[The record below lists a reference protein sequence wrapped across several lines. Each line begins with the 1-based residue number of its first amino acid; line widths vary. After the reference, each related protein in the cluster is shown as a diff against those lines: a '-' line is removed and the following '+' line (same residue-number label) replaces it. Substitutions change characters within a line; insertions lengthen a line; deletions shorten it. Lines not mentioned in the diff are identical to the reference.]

1 MTSPTPPGRPD
12 GLDWV
17 SGSDVDRHAE
27 IVSYLTH
34 ASTDVALGAEPELP
48 TVDQP
53 GNKRLGHV
61 PTRVAIRRGEG
72 RRLVEHGAGIQYLE
86 HGRDG
91 LP

>member
-1 MTSPTPPGRPD
+1 M
-12 GLDWV
+12 V
-17 SGSDVDRHAE
+17 SGGDVYRHAE
-27 IVSYLTH
+27 IVGCLAL

-53 GNKRLGHV
+53 GNKCLGHV
-61 PTRVAIRRGEG
+61 PTRVATRRGDG
-72 RRLVEHGAGIQYLE
+72 RHLVEHGAGIQYLE